1 MKRICSLLLVIVA
14 LINIAGCNKTKKEK
28 FTDYSFD
35 YFDTVT
41 IIVGYEESKDVF
53 DSNCEKIKKLL
64 EEYHQL
70 YNIYNTYDGV
80 NNLCAVNKTVDGE
93 HVELTVDDKI
103 IEMLQYA
110 KEMHDVTNGN
120 MNVAM
125 GSVLS
130 IWHNYRE
137 NGIND
142 PASAT
147 IPPLDQLM
155 TAADHTDIDDLIID
169 SENKTVYL
177 ADPEMKLDVGA
188 VAKGYAVEKAAEWM
202 AEQGINGYSLNVGG
216 NIRIVGKRDDGNK
229 WKVGIENP
237 DTTDTELPYI
247 EYLMLEDMSVVTSGN
262 YQRFYEVDGK
272 RYHHII
278 DPETL
283 MPGDNF
289 RSVTV
294 VCKSSALGDALS
306 TALFNMNYEEGVAL
320 LEKFRDA
327 EALWVFP
334 DGEIKHSLRFK
345 KYCVGN

>member
-1 MKRICSLLLVIVA
+1 MKRIISFLLIFA
-14 LINIAGCNKTKKEK
+14 LALSFAGCKKTKKEK

-41 IIVGYEESKDVF
+41 MIIGYEESKEIF
-53 DSNCEKIKKLL
+53 DSNCKEINKLL

-70 YNIYNTYDGV
+70 YNIYNTYEGV
-80 NNLCAVNKTVDGE
+80 NNLCRINKTENGAHRELSVDE
-93 HVELTVDDKI
+93 KI
-103 IEMLQYA
+103 IEMLEYA
-110 KEMHDVTNGN
+110 KELHTATDGN

-130 IWHNYRE
+130 IWHDYRE
-137 NGIND
+137 SGISD
-142 PASAT
+142 PSSAQL
-147 IPPLDQLM
+147 PPLDALM
-155 TAADHTDIDDLIID
+155 AASEHTDIDDVIID
-169 SENKTVYL
+169 KENKTLQL

-188 VAKGYAVEKAAEWM
+188 IAKGYAVEQVAQWM
-202 AEQGINGYSLNVGG
+202 LSRGIEGYSLNVGG

-229 WKVGIENP
+229 WKVGVENP
-237 DTTDTELPYI
+237 DTSDTENPYI
-247 EYLMLEDMSVVTSGN
+247 EYLMLEDMSVVTSGV
-262 YQRFYEVDGK
+262 YQRYYEVEGK

-283 MPGDNF
+283 MPGENF
-289 RSVTV
+289 MSVTV

-320 LEKFRDA
+320 LEKFKDA

-334 DGEIKHSLRFK
+334 DGEIKHSLRFG
-345 KYCVGN
+345 KYCIE

>member
-1 MKRICSLLLVIVA
+1 M
-14 LINIAGCNKTKKEK
+14 
-28 FTDYSFD
+28 
-35 YFDTVT
+35 
-41 IIVGYEESKDVF
+41 
-53 DSNCEKIKKLL
+53 
-64 EEYHQL
+64 
-70 YNIYNTYDGV
+70 
-80 NNLCAVNKTVDGE
+80 
-93 HVELTVDDKI
+93 ELTVDDKI

-177 ADPEMKLDVGA
+177 ADPEMKLDGGA
-188 VAKGYAVEKAAEWM
+188 VAKVYAVEKAAEWM

-283 MPGDNF
+283 MPGENF